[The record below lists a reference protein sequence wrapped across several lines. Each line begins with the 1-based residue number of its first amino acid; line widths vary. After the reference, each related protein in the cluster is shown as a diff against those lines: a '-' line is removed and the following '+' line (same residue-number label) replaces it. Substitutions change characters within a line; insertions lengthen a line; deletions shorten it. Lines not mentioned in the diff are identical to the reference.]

1 MPDPTPIVA
10 EAPAALLEPRIVSS
24 VRVRPQATL
33 RRWTILLFLSLNFL
47 FMLTSTGRVR
57 LQDELMTLFE
67 SESLVLRGSTAVP
80 QALAGNLF
88 FGRFDRQ
95 GQPRA
100 AYAPGQ
106 ALVTTPW
113 YVLGHYVLRQAPG
126 VPPFARDLMVGFA
139 MTMSSAVFAA
149 AAATFAFL
157 LFCGMGIERRTALA
171 ATLMLALA
179 TPLFAY
185 SGWFFS

>member
-1 MPDPTPIVA
+1 M
-10 EAPAALLEPRIVSS
+10 SS
-24 VRVRPQATL
+24 VLVRPQATL
-33 RRWTILLFLSLNFL
+33 RRWAVLLFLSLNFL

-80 QALAGNLF
+80 QAVANLF
-88 FGRFDRQ
+88 FGRYDRQ

-113 YVLGHYVLRQAPG
+113 YALGQYALRRAPG
-126 VPPFARDLMVGFA
+126 VPPAARDLVIGFA
-139 MTMSSAVFAA
+139 IGSLLNGVGARSLRRRPLPPSGGPANGARYGQEPYGQWGPSGSPGRPNPRDYPGRTPGSAN
-149 AAATFAFL
+149 
-157 LFCGMGIERRTALA
+157 
-171 ATLMLALA
+171 
-179 TPLFAY
+179 
-185 SGWFFS
+185 